1 MLIPR
6 KNFELSWLHHRSL
19 ELISI
24 AKEMMHKELAH
35 LAHMPLPGI
44 KWQKC
49 AFPKGGV
56 GGFKHTHTHTYT
68 HSICLVPSVLYTLEI
83 IVDPLPRFFKIKRT
97 NTTGKDIIH
106 LEILWYE

>member
-56 GGFKHTHTHTYT
+56 GGFKHTHTHIHTQHLSST
-68 HSICLVPSVLYTLEI
+68 FSPLY
-83 IVDPLPRFFKIKRT
+83 P
-97 NTTGKDIIH
+97 
-106 LEILWYE
+106 